1 MKHTAAL
8 QAWTLPAAIA
18 VLLVACQ
25 PATPPTEAQTPVEA
39 QATADTSKQ
48 PAMSTDQPTPV
59 ATPAAPA
66 APVAPAP
73 GAFVDRSWKVKE
85 SSAGE
90 PGTVYA
96 FLGDGTL
103 IVDSPN
109 GTPMVGKWT
118 FEKGALTM
126 VEEGIAYPTDILHL
140 DANEFRLRSNNPGEP
155 VLITLVPA
163 PDVPLPT
170 KP

>member
-1 MKHTAAL
+1 MTTL
-8 QAWTLPAAIA
+8 SRLRLLPAALVVA
-18 VLLVACQ
+18 LVACKA
-25 PATPPTEAQTPVEA
+25 PAPPTEPQTPVEK

-59 ATPAAPA
+59 AEAS
-66 APVAPAP
+66 APVAPSPA
-73 GAFVDRSWKVKE
+73 AFVDKTWKVKE

-90 PGTVYA
+90 PGTIYA
-96 FLGDGTL
+96 FLADGTL

-109 GTPMVGKWT
+109 GTPMVGRWT
-118 FEKGALTM
+118 FENGALTM
-126 VEEGIAYPTDILHL
+126 VEEGLSYPTDILHL

-155 VLITLVPA
+155 VLITLAPA
-163 PDVPLPT
+163 PDVPLPK

>member
-1 MKHTAAL
+1 MKSIPRLHVVAL
-8 QAWTLPAAIA
+8 PLLAAI
-18 VLLVACQ
+18 VLAACQ
-25 PATPPTEAQTPVEA
+25 KPAPPTEPQTAAEK
-39 QATADTSKQ
+39 QATADTSKA
-48 PAMSTDQPTPV
+48 PAMSTDQPSPI
-59 ATPAAPA
+59 AEPAASD
-66 APVAPAP
+66 APASA
-73 GAFVDRSWKVKE
+73 AFVDRSWKVKE

-96 FLGDGTL
+96 FLADGTL
-103 IVDSPN
+103 IVDSPG
-109 GTPMVGKWT
+109 GTPMVGRWT
-118 FEKGALTM
+118 FDNGALTM

-163 PDVPLPT
+163 PGVVLPK